1 MGQQCINIMP
11 GEGKSEASHVT
22 AGTGLNAEAIKP
34 PKYEDLGSESVN
46 QHGLP
51 NLETHHFL
59 V

>member
-1 MGQQCINIMP
+1 MP
-11 GEGKSEASHVT
+11 GEGKSEASRVT
-22 AGTGLNAEAIKP
+22 ARTSLNAEAIKP

-51 NLETHHFL
+51 NLETHHFP